1 MDTFKN
7 QQVDVSDLPK
17 VEDLIFQPLERR
29 YRTVLIIG
37 RVIFSIIS
45 SSILFFAFK
54 ELPDSVPS
62 EMKYAGIGLF
72 VLYLIWSFI
81 ATIIGFKHKSY
92 ALRQKDIIYRSGWLW
107 KYMTTAPFKRV
118 QHVRIDQGLIERNF
132 NLARLKIFTAGGN
145 SSDLSIPGLDPV
157 TADELKEFIVKKTLQ
172 DEEE

>member
-7 QQVDVSDLPK
+7 QQVDVSSLPK

-45 SSILFFAFK
+45 SSVLFFALK
-54 ELPDSVPS
+54 ELPVYIPA
-62 EMKYAGIGLF
+62 EMKYTGITLF
-72 VLYLIWSFI
+72 ILYLIWSFI
-81 ATIIGFKHKSY
+81 TTIIGFKHKSY
-92 ALRQKDIIYRSGWLW
+92 ALRQKDIIYKSGWLW
-107 KYMTTAPFKRV
+107 KYTTTAPFKRV